1 MSYFHTPLVIRDVDG
16 EDFDVWCAL
25 WYQSDLLGGKFIK
38 VDGMPNP
45 FRTDLASI
53 PKNLIIPKLGLWNPG
68 AVIHDKLFA
77 TQIFEFDLCNHI
89 LLEAME
95 ARAVPNYRALEIY
108 EGVHLF
114 GTKAWRDDQ
123 VKYGLDPDWRVNAAN
138 PLLNN
143 FVFDAMPTLDA
154 AA

>member
-16 EDFDVWCAL
+16 SDFDVWCDL
-25 WYQSDLLGGKFIK
+25 WYQSDLLGGKLIK
-38 VDGMPNP
+38 VSGMPNP

-53 PKNLIIPKLGLWNPG
+53 PKNLIIPKLGLWNPA

-77 TQIFEFDLCNHI
+77 TQIFAFDFCNAV
-89 LLEAME
+89 LKEAML
-95 ARAVPNYRALEIY
+95 ARNVPAFRAEEIY

-114 GTKAWRDDQ
+114 GSKAWKDDQ
-123 VKYGLDPDWRVNAAN
+123 AKYGLSADWRMNAQN

-143 FVFDAMPTLDA
+143 FIFDKMPAEQLA
-154 AA
+154 A